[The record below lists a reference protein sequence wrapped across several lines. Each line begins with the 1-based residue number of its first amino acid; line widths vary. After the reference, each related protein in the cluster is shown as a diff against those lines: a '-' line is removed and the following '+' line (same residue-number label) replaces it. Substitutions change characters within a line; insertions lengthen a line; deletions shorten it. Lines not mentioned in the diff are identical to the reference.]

1 MANLDINKILDTAD
15 HTAECDG
22 ADVEK
27 NKILSLLSYI
37 SLLFLIPM
45 FCAKDSKFA
54 RFHVNQGI
62 VLFIC
67 ELIVGL
73 VGWVLGLILGIIPF
87 VGVVLGILLA
97 VVTWVVELVFL
108 ALAILGIVNAVQ
120 GKAKE
125 LPLLGGIR
133 VI

>member
-1 MANLDINKILDTAD
+1 MANVDINKILDTAD
-15 HTAECDG
+15 HTAEFDG

>member
-15 HTAECDG
+15 HTDECDG

-87 VGVVLGILLA
+87 VGVVLGTLLA

>member
-1 MANLDINKILDTAD
+1 MANVDINKILDTAD
-15 HTAECDG
+15 HSADFDAG
-22 ADVEK
+22 DVEK

-67 ELIVGL
+67 ELVVGL

-87 VGVVLGILLA
+87 VGTVLGILLA
-97 VVTWVVELVFL
+97 VVTWVVELAFL